1 MGKNDWKGW
10 TEDRVKELLDKGAI
24 KGYSIKG
31 GKKEQPKHKASGRA
45 KYGNKKVEWN
55 GMLFDSTKEYKRY
68 RQLLILLKKG
78 LIGQLQRQVPYE
90 LNEGGTHSLKYVAD
104 FVYIDA
110 KTGKEIVED
119 SKGYRTQEYKKRRRL
134 MKKVHNITIKE
145 T

>member
-10 TEDRVKELLDKGAI
+10 TEDRVKELLEKGAI

-31 GKKEQPKHKASGRA
+31 GKKEQPKKSRRA
-45 KYGNKKVEWN
+45 KYKNEKVEYD
-55 GMLFDSTKEYKRY
+55 GKIFDSKKEYKRY
-68 RQLLILLKKG
+68 RELEILLKKG
-78 LIGQLQRQVPYE
+78 LIGQLRLQVPYE
-90 LNEGGTHSLKYVAD
+90 LNEGGTHSLRYVAD

-119 SKGYRTQEYKKRRRL
+119 SKGYRTKEYKKKRRL
-134 MKKVHNITIKE
+134 MKSVHKITIKE